1 MTITIADININT
13 THTYT
18 IEIDHTTTSFLV
30 YITYSD
36 GVIIKMLIHKWAKE
50 GYDRPKNAL

>member
-50 GYDRPKNAL
+50 